1 MHLFDIF
8 RSEKIGTGKKSVALA
23 LTFQDEEKT
32 LTDKEIDTMM
42 QELTRAFASELGAEI
57 RK

>member
-1 MHLFDIF
+1 LFDVF
-8 RSEKIGTGKKSVALA
+8 RSEKLGIGKKSVALA
-23 LTFQDEEKT
+23 FTFQDEEKT

-42 QELTRAFASELGAEI
+42 QQLAKAFASELGAEV